1 MHTYFSHGCKY
12 FYVDY
17 FQGVVK
23 SASEAVPPT
32 QLGHTV
38 TGRWEEGIHKCGV
51 CDKDCG
57 YRLNLYFHML
67 KQHPA
72 PKPQQQ
78 QTPVI
83 AVTPGTIVKRGRG
96 RPRKDGSVSSRA
108 SLESAGA
115 PGLGLGLGTP
125 AAAAVAPDTS
135 ATPATV
141 TKWRNGVPP
150 PYWVWGRYICE
161 VGGTEKIKYGC
172 VNSKT
177 FLLSH

>member
-1 MHTYFSHGCKY
+1 MHKYFSQGCKY
-12 FYVDY
+12 FYVQY

-23 SASEAVPPT
+23 SASEAVPT
-32 QLGHTV
+32 TLLGHTV
-38 TGRWEEGIHKCGV
+38 TGWWEEGVHMCGV
-51 CDKDCG
+51 CDNDCD

-67 KQHPA
+67 KQHSA
-72 PKPQQQ
+72 PKKLQ
-78 QTPVI
+78 QTPVT

-115 PGLGLGLGTP
+115 APGLGLGSP
-125 AAAAVAPDTS
+125 AAAAPDTS
-135 ATPATV
+135 ATPARV

-161 VGGTEKIKYGC
+161 VGATEIKYGG
-172 VNSKT
+172 VNSKI